1 MNNAGFHGN
10 FIGRLCPA
18 GRPTSRGAVTSRLVT
33 GLGVMGLDGGG
44 EASGCGGDGLAEERL
59 PQEKDASEEE

>member
-1 MNNAGFHGN
+1 
-10 FIGRLCPA
+10 
-18 GRPTSRGAVTSRLVT
+18 
-33 GLGVMGLDGGG
+33 MGLDGGG